1 MFYTGFYGEAVP
13 PDCGCTAV
21 QKTHGFALEG
31 LVPAGLAQRTAEV
44 KLFRGRGILLL
55 RNPYE
60 ALLSYRNF
68 LYGGHT
74 GFAPHSQFKGPGNT
88 CRECAMCC
96 LFENESIL
104 KHLLLH
110 LIRLVRYLTPSQS
123 PFLKDISQ

>member
-1 MFYTGFYGEAVP
+1 MELHLQLLLAGFYGEAVP

-31 LVPAGLAQRTAEV
+31 FVPAKLAQRTAEV

-74 GFAPHSQFKGPGNT
+74 GFAPYSRFKGPGNAD
-88 CRECAMCC
+88 RDCAKFHVFVLEYHYRNIYCA
-96 LFENESIL
+96 
-104 KHLLLH
+104 
-110 LIRLVRYLTPSQS
+110 T
-123 PFLKDISQ
+123 

>member
-1 MFYTGFYGEAVP
+1 MEWCVWWLLLSIRLRLLDAGFYGEAVA

-31 LVPAGLAQRTAEV
+31 LVPVKLAQRTAEV

-74 GFAPHSQFKGPGNT
+74 GFAPHSQFKGPGNARRDSAT
-88 CRECAMCC
+88 CHDFV
-96 LFENESIL
+96 LG
-104 KHLLLH
+104 
-110 LIRLVRYLTPSQS
+110 
-123 PFLKDISQ
+123 

>member
-1 MFYTGFYGEAVP
+1 MELHLQLLLAGFYGEAVP

-31 LVPAGLAQRTAEV
+31 FVPAKLGQRTAEV

-74 GFAPHSQFKGPGNT
+74 GFAPHSRFKGPGNAD
-88 CRECAMCC
+88 RDCAIFHEFVLEYHYRNIYCA
-96 LFENESIL
+96 
-104 KHLLLH
+104 
-110 LIRLVRYLTPSQS
+110 T
-123 PFLKDISQ
+123 